1 MGRSGRKSSE
11 ARIFW
16 EGSRGYERTR
26 RTEELKERQEREERR
41 TEGGGRC
48 RGRTL
53 VRASCFSS
61 GQKSG
66 DGDTADVFKTIDRHI
81 LSEWLAILGLVT
93 GATFGLLM
101 LEDMFGGIR
110 DLLRFGASIGQIGF
124 YYLILAPSFLKM
136 VLPISI
142 LISLLYSL
150 GRLHRNNEFTA
161 LRSAGFG
168 LVRMTRWIWVVG
180 FVLSGVLFFLQG
192 GVIPWSVEQS
202 RRLWNNLEFAHQ
214 AQVGDTEEVGLV
226 YGLAFDNQRDN
237 RLWYINRFSEYS
249 FRAYG
254 LTMSEMDS
262 SRREVRRIMASEG
275 YYDEVD
281 GVWVLLRGRD
291 IRFDPESGDVIR
303 PVAFESLTLP
313 ADRDDRRTMLLL
325 GEDAKD
331 LSFFELRS
339 IMQTLTPEE
348 NPKLLS
354 HAVYY
359 HQMLAETMRCLLM
372 VGLAIP
378 FAMTGVRTN
387 PAVGVSKSMG
397 LFLVYYLLTVVST
410 TVAERGLVD
419 PLLAAWFPNLIMLT
433 VALWLMRKLF

>member
-1 MGRSGRKSSE
+1 M
-11 ARIFW
+11 
-16 EGSRGYERTR
+16 
-26 RTEELKERQEREERR
+26 
-41 TEGGGRC
+41 
-48 RGRTL
+48 
-53 VRASCFSS
+53 
-61 GQKSG
+61 
-66 DGDTADVFKTIDRHI
+66 FKTLDRHI

-161 LRSAGFG
+161 LRSAGIG

-180 FVLSGVLFFLQG
+180 FVLSGLLFFLQG

-202 RRLWNNLEFAHQ
+202 RRLWDNLEFAHQ
-214 AQVGDTEEVGLV
+214 AQVADTDEVGLV

-275 YYDEVD
+275 YFDEVD
-281 GVWVLLRGRD
+281 GVWVFLKGRD
-291 IRFDPESGDVIR
+291 IGFDPETGDVIR
-303 PVAFESLTLP
+303 PVAFERLTLP
-313 ADRDDRRTMLLL
+313 ADRDDPRTMLLL

-378 FAMTGVRTN
+378 FAVTGVRTN